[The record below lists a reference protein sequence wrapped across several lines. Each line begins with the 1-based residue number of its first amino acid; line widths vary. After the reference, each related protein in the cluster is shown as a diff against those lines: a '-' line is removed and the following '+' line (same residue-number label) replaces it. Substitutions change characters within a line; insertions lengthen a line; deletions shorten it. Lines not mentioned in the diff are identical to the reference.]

1 MMSDLIDG
9 IIDVAIGCFV
19 MAFLFYLFGVF
30 L

>member
-1 MMSDLIDG
+1 MMDDLVNG

-19 MAFLFYLFGVF
+19 MAFLFYLLGA

>member
-1 MMSDLIDG
+1 MSDLIDG

-19 MAFLFYLFGVF
+19 MAFLFYLLGVF

>member
-9 IIDVAIGCFV
+9 IIDVAIGCV
-19 MAFLFYLFGVF
+19 VLSFLLFLSEV